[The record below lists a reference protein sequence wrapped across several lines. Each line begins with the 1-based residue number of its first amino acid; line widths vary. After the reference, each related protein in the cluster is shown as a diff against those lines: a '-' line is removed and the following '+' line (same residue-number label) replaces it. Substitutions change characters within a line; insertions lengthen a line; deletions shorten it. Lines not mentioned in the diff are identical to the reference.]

1 MSVGE
6 ICNRNVSVVEKER
19 SIQEAAE
26 LMRKC
31 HVGDL
36 IVVGYDH
43 NRKIP
48 IGIVTDRDI
57 VVELIAKKIPTDA
70 VTVGDVM
77 SYELVTAMED
87 DDLLQTLK
95 LMRAK
100 GARRLPVVDSG
111 GSLVGIL
118 TVDDIVGLLA
128 ETLSDVSKLIE
139 RQQHLEQDIRP

>member
-6 ICNRNVSVVEKER
+6 ICNRNVAVVAKES

-26 LMRKC
+26 LMRKR

-36 IVVGYDH
+36 IVVGHDH

-48 IGIVTDRDI
+48 IGILTDRDI
-57 VVELIAKKIPTDA
+57 VVELIAKKVPADA
-70 VTVGDVM
+70 VTVGDIM
-77 SYELVTAMED
+77 SYELVTAMVD
-87 DDLLQTLK
+87 DDMLQTLK

-100 GARRLPVVDSG
+100 GARRLPVVDAG
-111 GSLVGIL
+111 GSLVGVL
-118 TVDDIVGLLA
+118 TVDDIVELIA
-128 ETLSDVSKLIE
+128 ATLSDVSKLIE

>member
-6 ICNRNVSVVEKER
+6 ICNRNVAVVAKES

-26 LMRKC
+26 LMRKR

-36 IVVGYDH
+36 IVVGHDH

-48 IGIVTDRDI
+48 IGILTDRDI
-57 VVELIAKKIPTDA
+57 VVELIAKKVPADA
-70 VTVGDVM
+70 VTVGDIM

-87 DDLLQTLK
+87 DDMLQTLK

-100 GARRLPVVDSG
+100 GARRLPVVDAG
-111 GSLVGIL
+111 GSLVGVL
-118 TVDDIVGLLA
+118 TVDDIVELIA
-128 ETLSDVSKLIE
+128 ATLSDVSKLIE

>member
-6 ICNRNVSVVEKER
+6 ICNRNVAVVEKER

-26 LMRKC
+26 LMRKH

>member
-6 ICNRNVSVVEKER
+6 ICNRNVAVVSKES

-26 LMRKC
+26 LMRKR

-36 IVVGYDH
+36 IVVGHDH

-48 IGIVTDRDI
+48 IGILTDRDI
-57 VVELIAKKIPTDA
+57 VVELIAKKVPTDA
-70 VTVGDVM
+70 VTVGDIM

-87 DDLLQTLK
+87 DDMLQTLK

-100 GARRLPVVDSG
+100 GARRLPVVDAG
-111 GSLVGIL
+111 GSLVGVL
-118 TVDDIVGLLA
+118 TVDDIVELIA
-128 ETLSDVSKLIE
+128 ATLSDVSKLIE

>member
-6 ICNRNVSVVEKER
+6 ICNRNVAVVAKES

-26 LMRKC
+26 LMRKR

-36 IVVGYDH
+36 IVVGDDH

-48 IGIVTDRDI
+48 IGILTDRDI
-57 VVELIAKKIPTDA
+57 VVELIAKKVPADA
-70 VTVGDVM
+70 VTVGDIM

-87 DDLLQTLK
+87 DDMLQTLK

-100 GARRLPVVDSG
+100 GARRLPVVDAG
-111 GSLVGIL
+111 GSLVGVL
-118 TVDDIVGLLA
+118 TVDDIVELIA
-128 ETLSDVSKLIE
+128 ATLSDVSKLIE

>member
-6 ICNRNVSVVEKER
+6 ICNRNVAVVEKER

-26 LMRKC
+26 LMRKR